1 MKRLLITLAAAFLT
15 LSAFAQNNVPAGI
28 RMEIVEI
35 GENENQCSIFTY
47 KDDDGTFGYYLSV
60 GYSIPILEIFRDDDD
75 EPSTSLGHFEET
87 CIYMGATRDEAFA
100 TLDRFLALLDEE
112 AGTTV
117 EFPCRL
123 SMGAERLGGSSRAL
137 CMVSKRLLQSKYLSF
152 LFQSGGG
159 SATAELTKSTIRS
172 LRSALSFDKA
182 LHPNNK

>member
-1 MKRLLITLAAAFLT
+1 MKRILITLAAAFLT
-15 LSAFAQNNVPAGI
+15 LGAFAQNNVPAGM

-35 GENENQCSIFTY
+35 GEDENQCTIFTY
-47 KDDDGTFGYYLSV
+47 KDDDGTYGYYLSV

-75 EPSTSLGHFEET
+75 EPSSSFSHFDET
-87 CIYMGATRDEAFA
+87 CIYMGANREEAFA
-100 TLDRFLALLDEE
+100 TLDKLLALLDEE

-159 SATAELTKSTIRS
+159 SATADLSKASIKS
-172 LRSALSFDKA
+172 LRSGLELDKR